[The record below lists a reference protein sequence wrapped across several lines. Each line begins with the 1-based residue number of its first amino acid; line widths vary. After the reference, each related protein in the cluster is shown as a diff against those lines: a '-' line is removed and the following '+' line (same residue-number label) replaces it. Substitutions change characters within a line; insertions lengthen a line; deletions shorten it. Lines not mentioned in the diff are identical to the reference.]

1 MNFDPIIQNVTQH
14 IRLDRE
20 EIERFTAYLEPRTF
34 KKKSFILRSGD
45 TCLHETFVVK
55 GCAKIFY
62 TDAEG
67 VEHIVKFAVEN
78 WWTMDLES
86 FAQQTPAFYSI
97 QTLEDTET
105 LQLSKANHDALY
117 DRVPQFEKFS
127 RILFQNAYILLQHRL
142 TQNLFVAAEEKY
154 NQFAKKYPG
163 LELRIPQKEIA
174 SYLGITPEF
183 LSMLRN
189 RRTKSLIS

>member
-1 MNFDPIIQNVTQH
+1 MNFDLIVQNVTQH
-14 IRLDRE
+14 IRLSRE
-20 EIERFTAYLEPRTF
+20 EIELFTSYLQPRTF

-45 TCLHETFVVK
+45 TCQSETFVVK

-67 VEHIVKFAVEN
+67 VEHIVKFAIEN

-97 QTLEDTET
+97 QALEDTET
-105 LQLSKANHDALY
+105 LQLTKANHDALY

-127 RILFQNAYILLQHRL
+127 RILFQHAYILLQHRL
-142 TQNLFVAAEEKY
+142 TQNLFVTAEEKY
-154 NQFAKKYPG
+154 NQFTKKYPG